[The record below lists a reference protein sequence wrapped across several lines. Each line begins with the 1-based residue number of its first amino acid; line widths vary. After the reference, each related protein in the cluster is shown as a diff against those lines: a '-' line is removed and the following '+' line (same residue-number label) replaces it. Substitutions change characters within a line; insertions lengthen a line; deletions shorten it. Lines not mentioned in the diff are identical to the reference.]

1 MGKMMSDI
9 VIYED
14 GTVALNA
21 QVENETILF
30 SFITTE
36 TIVMK

>member
-1 MGKMMSDI
+1 MMRDI

-14 GTVALNA
+14 ETVALNA
-21 QVENETILF
+21 QVENETIWF
-30 SFITTE
+30 NFITME